1 MPYPPAIRQFI
12 KWLIGWLPNIE
23 PVVLVTLAI
32 GTASIWGFIQIADEV
47 FEGETQAFDHWVVSS
62 MRDPHNPANPIGPQ
76 WVEEMARDVSALGGF
91 TWITFATVIIAAFLW
106 LAGKSHM
113 AVLLVA
119 SVSGGAVVSV
129 LLKQLFSR
137 PRPDIVPHLAH
148 VFTSSFPSGHSMSAA
163 VVYLTLGSLVASAI
177 SELKLKIYVLIV
189 TILLTIAV
197 GFSRI
202 YLGVHYPTDV
212 LAGWLAGLV
221 WALACWLVARWLQ
234 RRGQVEQP
242 STPLPA

>member
-1 MPYPPAIRQFI
+1 MAKQSAIRHFI
-12 KWLIGWLPNIE
+12 KRLTGWLPNVE
-23 PVVLVTLAI
+23 PLVLVTLAI
-32 GTASIWGFIQIADEV
+32 FTASLWGFIKIADEV
-47 FEGETQAFDHWVVSS
+47 LEGETQAFDHWVVSS
-62 MRDPHNPANPIGPQ
+62 MRDPHNPADPIGPQ
-76 WVEEMARDVSALGGF
+76 WIEEMARDVSALGGF
-91 TWITFATVIIAAFLW
+91 TWITFATVVIAGFLW

-113 AVLLVA
+113 VVLLVA

-177 SELKLKIYVLIV
+177 SELKLKIYVLTV
-189 TILLTIAV
+189 AILLTIAV
-197 GFSRI
+197 GLSRI

-242 STPLPA
+242 STPLPE

>member
-1 MPYPPAIRQFI
+1 MAKQSAIRQFI
-12 KWLIGWLPNIE
+12 KRLASCLPNIE

-62 MRDPHNPANPIGPQ
+62 MRDPHNAADPIGPQ

-91 TWITFATVIIAAFLW
+91 TWITFATVIIAVFLW

-137 PRPDIVPHLAH
+137 PRPDIVPH
-148 VFTSSFPSGHSMSAA
+148 
-163 VVYLTLGSLVASAI
+163 
-177 SELKLKIYVLIV
+177 
-189 TILLTIAV
+189 
-197 GFSRI
+197 
-202 YLGVHYPTDV
+202 
-212 LAGWLAGLV
+212 
-221 WALACWLVARWLQ
+221 
-234 RRGQVEQP
+234 
-242 STPLPA
+242 

>member
-1 MPYPPAIRQFI
+1 M
-12 KWLIGWLPNIE
+12 
-23 PVVLVTLAI
+23 TLAI
-32 GTASIWGFIQIADEV
+32 GTASLWGFIQIADEV

-62 MRDPHNPANPIGPQ
+62 IRDPHNPADPIGPQ

-91 TWITFATVIIAAFLW
+91 TWITLATVGIAGFLW

-119 SVSGGAVVSV
+119 SVSGGAVVSA

-177 SELKLKIYVLIV
+177 SELKLKIYVLTV
-189 TILLTIAV
+189 AILLTIAV
-197 GFSRI
+197 GLSRI